1 VKSRIILGICVIFTI
16 SLLSVSAISA
26 QSSSQ
31 IPSWIKTAVTFWAND
46 QISDQEFINVIQ
58 YFVENEVIQVPQN
71 NDVVENLHILQTEMN
86 EKIRDSRIL
95 ANNIQIQNTLVES
108 NETFSEIENVE
119 SIILQLDERWQDT
132 DPNEPGSVA
141 YSLIHNESGEIIR
154 QFIQEDVDSESKFKY
169 AEIFV
174 TNAYGAN
181 VAQSG
186 KTSDLRQDD
195 EEWWQE
201 SKKHGIFLSEGG
213 FDESSGVYS
222 SDIAIQVLDKEGRF
236 IGVLKAVISVE
247 SITS

>member
-1 VKSRIILGICVIFTI
+1 MKSRIILGICVIFTI

-186 KTSDLRQDD
+186 KTSDFRQDD

>member
-1 VKSRIILGICVIFTI
+1 MKSRIILGICVIFTI
-16 SLLSVSAISA
+16 SLLSVSVISA

-71 NDVVENLHILQTEMN
+71 NDVVENLHILQTELN

-119 SIILQLDERWQDT
+119 SIILQLDERWQDS

-141 YSLIHNESGEIIR
+141 YNLIHNESGEIIR

-186 KTSDLRQDD
+186 KTSDFRQDD

-236 IGVLKAVISVE
+236 VGILKAVISVE
-247 SITS
+247 SIIS

>member
-1 VKSRIILGICVIFTI
+1 MKSKIILGICVIFTV
-16 SLLSVSAISA
+16 SLLSISSISA

-71 NDVVENLHILQTEMN
+71 TDVVENLHILQTELN

-95 ANNIQIQNTLVES
+95 ANNIQIQNALVES

-119 SIILQLDERWQDT
+119 AIILQLDERWQDS
-132 DPNEPGSVA
+132 DPNEPNSVA
-141 YSLIHNESGEIIR
+141 YNLIHNESAEIIR
-154 QFIQEDVDSESKFKY
+154 QFVQEDTDSESKFKY

-186 KTSDLRQDD
+186 KTSDFRQDD

-201 SKKHGIFLSEGG
+201 SKKHGIFLSESG

-222 SDIAIQVLDKEGRF
+222 SDIVIQVLDKEGRF

-247 SITS
+247 PITS

>member
-186 KTSDLRQDD
+186 KTSDFRQND